1 MKTGRWLG
9 LLCAVGVGFVAVSCD
24 DEMPTEPEVTTPTIT
39 ETAPLMQVGIAAE
52 DNCLNDLPD
61 APDSRFNN
69 ATCTANDVKIKVL
82 QVLSVNSIPQLPG
95 VPVEC
100 VEGDSLAVEL
110 RAFFGLNAKDRFDIG
125 YYFSNDGSNDAR
137 TGQCVHGFLDPIEN
151 GGTANPVGGPEPY
164 LGAYTDLEPEDGP
177 DICGDA
183 ATADEALLF
192 GEIIAAV
199 RDIPEIVTLICTD
212 PDGDG
217 FLEVGTCTSWDNNDK
232 DTCESVDDAVAG
244 TPSKCNCNPALVEV
258 TILATLTLEKTVIN
272 LDGGT
277 ATQANFQAYIDSV
290 AVPWDTAQTLDPG
303 SYTASEDVFTGYTA
317 GVWGGDCA
325 EDGTVTLAAGDSKT
339 CTITN
344 DDQPAYL
351 TLEKTVINLDGGT
364 ATQANFQAYID
375 SVAVPWDTAQAVG
388 AGTFTASEDVF
399 TGYTAGDWGGDCD
412 AGGSVTLA
420 LGEHKTCTIT
430 NDDDPA
436 YLTLEKTVIN
446 LDGGT
451 AVAADFQAYISGSP
465 VPWDTAQS
473 VGAGSFTASEDLL
486 AGYTASVW
494 GGDCAA
500 DGSVALVLGDNKTCT
515 ITNDDIFQGCE
526 VGDRVVSVT
535 LEVTALSSSPVALGV
550 YEKRGQDTSPV
561 VVTYLAGS
569 PLAAAT
575 VGTEFRVD
583 PFGGA
588 PNFDTQNLRFTL
600 DGAESKQLKVHLSCS
615 DDPYVGQT
623 HSGDGVTLTK
633 TAFVTAPNQ

>member
-290 AVPWDTAQTLDPG
+290 AVPWDTAQ
-303 SYTASEDVFTGYTA
+303 
-317 GVWGGDCA
+317 
-325 EDGTVTLAAGDSKT
+325 
-339 CTITN
+339 
-344 DDQPAYL
+344 
-351 TLEKTVINLDGGT
+351 
-364 ATQANFQAYID
+364 
-375 SVAVPWDTAQAVG
+375 AVG